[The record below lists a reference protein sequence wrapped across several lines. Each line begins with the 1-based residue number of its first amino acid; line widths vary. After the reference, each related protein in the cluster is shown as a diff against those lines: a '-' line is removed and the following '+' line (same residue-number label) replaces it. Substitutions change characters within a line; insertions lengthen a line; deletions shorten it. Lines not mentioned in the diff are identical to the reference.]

1 MNARLPLRARAKEK
15 ACPFAIGRQC
25 LAEGCMAWDE
35 SLGCMLIP
43 HTPIEH
49 LGPFEREVRDAA
61 PLMYRSLLDL
71 VRIMED
77 TARDCT
83 RCGPD
88 LWNYAQEVRVNLLDK
103 LIRAELAELGINED
117 VDK

>member
-1 MNARLPLRARAKEK
+1 MTVRLPLRAQAEEK
-15 ACPFAIGRQC
+15 ACPFAVDRRC
-25 LAEGCMAWDE
+25 LVEGCMAWDE
-35 SLGCMLIP
+35 SQGCMLIP
-43 HTPIEH
+43 HTSVEP
-49 LGPFEREVRDAA
+49 LRPFEQKVRDAA

-103 LIRAELAELGINED
+103 LIQAELAELGIHED
-117 VDK
+117 KEE